1 MVYIPFLWFLFLTFT
16 LWKKHRRIDICVY
29 MSALYAFTSFCAVLI
44 VELDLLGAG
53 GVLFDKDTL
62 NLNFMPTFLYC
73 VLLTVSILPFSRIY
87 MSRIETITLSST
99 RLFDYFAAFL
109 LLLALINLYAVFDST
124 LDILRG
130 DVQEIRLS
138 HYTGEE
144 SLADQKI
151 KSLPSVLG
159 YIYYFKYT
167 TLLALPMYF
176 YSICFLNKST
186 FYNILLLFIS
196 LTIPLLAIQ
205 TVDRT
210 EFVFYA
216 QMFLFSFFLF
226 KKFMGKPQYN
236 KLRLVFIPIAF
247 MFLVYIAMVTI
258 ARFGEKDS
266 GAWGGALQYA
276 GQGYLNFCYFYENA
290 NPNIQYTDRMFPMYN
305 HIVNGIDSTPEF
317 RDEKSMHHGFFI
329 SVFATF
335 IGDFLLDV
343 GLVGTIVWVIA
354 FFILCITFF
363 PRSSDAAVSLG
374 QLFFVFIMGVI
385 PVFGVFYYRYFYF
398 YYTIM
403 LITVVVA
410 SLCCHY
416 KFKYK

>member
-1 MVYIPFLWFLFLTFT
+1 MVYIPFLWFLLLTFW
-16 LWKKHRRIDICVY
+16 LWNKHKRIDICVY

-44 VELDLLGAG
+44 VELNLLGAG
-53 GVLFDKDTL
+53 GVQFEKETLRL
-62 NLNFMPTFLYC
+62 NLSPTLLYC
-73 VLLTVSILPFSRIY
+73 VLLTISILPFSRIY
-87 MSRIETITLSST
+87 MSRIDTITLSSN

-109 LLLALINLYAVFDST
+109 LLLALINLYTVFDST
-124 LDILRG
+124 LGILRG
-130 DVQEIRLS
+130 DIQEIRAS
-138 HYTGEE
+138 HYGGEE
-144 SLADQKI
+144 SIAFQKL
-151 KSLPSVLG
+151 KSLPSILG
-159 YIYYFKYT
+159 YIDYFKYT

-186 FYNILLLFIS
+186 LYNILLLFIS
-196 LTIPLLAIQ
+196 LTIPLQAIQ

-210 EFVFYA
+210 EFIFYA
-216 QMFLFSFFLF
+216 QMFLFSFLLF
-226 KKFMGKPQYN
+226 KKFMGKSQY
-236 KLRLVFIPIAF
+236 KQLKLVFIPLAF
-247 MFLVYIAMVTI
+247 MFIVYIAMVTI

-290 NPNIQYTDRMFPMYN
+290 NPNIQYTDRMFPLYN
-305 HIVNGIDSTPEF
+305 HVVNGIDGNSEL
-317 RDEKSMHHGFFI
+317 RDEKSMYHGFFI

-343 GLVGTIVWVIA
+343 GLVGTIGWIIA

-363 PRSSDAAVSLG
+363 PRSNDNVVSLG

-403 LITVVVA
+403 IVTVVIV
-410 SLCCHY
+410 SLCFHY

>member
-1 MVYIPFLWFLFLTFT
+1 MVYIPFLWFLFLTIW
-16 LWKKHRRIDICVY
+16 LWNKHKRIDICVY
-29 MSALYAFTSFCAVLI
+29 MSALYAFVSFCAVLI
-44 VELDLLGAG
+44 VELNLLGAG
-53 GVLFDKDTL
+53 GVLFEKETLKL
-62 NLNFMPTFLYC
+62 NLLPTLLYC
-73 VLLTVSILPFSRIY
+73 LLLTISILPFSRIY
-87 MSRIETITLSST
+87 MSRIETITLSSI

-109 LLLALINLYAVFDST
+109 FLLALINLYSVFDST
-124 LDILRG
+124 FGVLRG
-130 DVQEIRLS
+130 DFQEIRAS
-138 HYTGEE
+138 HNAGEE
-144 SLADQKI
+144 FMAFQKI

-159 YIYYFKYT
+159 YIYYFRFT
-167 TLLALPMYF
+167 TLMALPMYF

-186 FYNILLLFIS
+186 LYNILLLFAS

-216 QMFLFSFFLF
+216 QMFLFSFLLF
-226 KKFMGKPQYN
+226 KKFMGRSQYKQL
-236 KLRLVFIPIAF
+236 KLVLIPLAF
-247 MFLVYIAMVTI
+247 MFIVYIAMVTI

-305 HIVNGIDSTPEF
+305 HIVNGIDSNPEL
-317 RDEKSMHHGFFI
+317 RDEKSMYHGFFI

-343 GLVGTIVWVIA
+343 GLVGTIVWVVA
-354 FFILCITFF
+354 FFILCVTFF
-363 PRSSDAAVSLG
+363 PRSNDMVVSLG
-374 QLFFVFIMGVI
+374 QLFFVFIMGGI
-385 PVFGVFYYRYFYF
+385 PVFGVFYYRYFHF
-398 YYTIM
+398 YYTIT
-403 LITVVVA
+403 LIAVVIA
-410 SLCCHY
+410 SLCFHY